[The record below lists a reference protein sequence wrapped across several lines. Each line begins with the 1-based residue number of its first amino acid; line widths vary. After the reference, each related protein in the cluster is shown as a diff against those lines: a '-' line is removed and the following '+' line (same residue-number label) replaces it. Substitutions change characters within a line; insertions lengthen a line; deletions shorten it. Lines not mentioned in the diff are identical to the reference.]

1 MQEPDWT
8 KNKDQRASTQDD
20 ERHAHLRH
28 ARRLQHQPGL
38 KGAWGQ
44 RSAAVY
50 RREEGDKSLTTQ
62 DAFILGYNAAVEN
75 DKVHS
80 MAKADYARIRHTR
93 SPEVDSSATGVQQLY
108 RPNRHRCTRNF

>member
-1 MQEPDWT
+1 MGRDEWT
-8 KNKDQRASTQDD
+8 ESV
-20 ERHAHLRH
+20 
-28 ARRLQHQPGL
+28 
-38 KGAWGQ
+38 
-44 RSAAVY
+44 AAVH